1 MFVYQMVCHIL
12 YPKFQST
19 VCHILSQLIYVFPW
33 LSSAPKGLATIL
45 PPPPEKKKKERR
57 KKYIDMAHCWF
68 RKRKKENILLKPFPL
83 LLFNMITNLSLLE
96 LLQNQ
101 NRVSLIIFQVK
112 KKNIYYYI
120 LTNKIKPQEISLSK
134 NWR

>member
-19 VCHILSQLIYVFPW
+19 VCHILSQLICLFLDRVLLLKGWQP
-33 LSSAPKGLATIL
+33 SSPHPLKKRRKKEGKSIL
-45 PPPPEKKKKERR
+45 TWPIVDLEKEKKKSS
-57 KKYIDMAHCWF
+57 YWSLFLCS
-68 RKRKKENILLKPFPL
+68 
-83 LLFNMITNLSLLE
+83 LFNMMTNLSLLE

-120 LTNKIKPQEISLSK
+120 LTNQIKPQEISLSK